1 MPRHCQ
7 STFFW
12 TKESNL
18 RLFKLL
24 LPATAC
30 LVRKLEEVEFFVFFM
45 LESQIRSELF
55 AIVKRMLVICGG
67 IEIKKNVD
75 KKE

>member
-1 MPRHCQ
+1 M
-7 STFFW
+7 
-12 TKESNL
+12 
-18 RLFKLL
+18 
-24 LPATAC
+24 
-30 LVRKLEEVEFFVFFM
+30 RKLEEVEFFVFFM